1 MTGVGMCG
9 VFIPDRFRQ
18 AGRGAN
24 GKVSDRLGVGKFKR
38 GERYIGRVRVGSLY
52 SFGGRL
58 FSLRLCS
65 SGFQDLLRLNP
76 ISSYTYLLVK
86 LTYLL

>member
-24 GKVSDRLGVGKFKR
+24 GKVSDRLGRVDGADREFRNVGDQ
-38 GERYIGRVRVGSLY
+38 Y
-52 SFGGRL
+52 SDAGKT
-58 FSLRLCS
+58 
-65 SGFQDLLRLNP
+65 P
-76 ISSYTYLLVK
+76 
-86 LTYLL
+86 

>member
-24 GKVSDRLGVGKFKR
+24 GKVSERLGVGMLLR
-38 GERYIGRVRVGSLY
+38 EGGERYIGRERVESLY
-52 SFGGRL
+52 
-58 FSLRLCS
+58 
-65 SGFQDLLRLNP
+65 
-76 ISSYTYLLVK
+76 
-86 LTYLL
+86 